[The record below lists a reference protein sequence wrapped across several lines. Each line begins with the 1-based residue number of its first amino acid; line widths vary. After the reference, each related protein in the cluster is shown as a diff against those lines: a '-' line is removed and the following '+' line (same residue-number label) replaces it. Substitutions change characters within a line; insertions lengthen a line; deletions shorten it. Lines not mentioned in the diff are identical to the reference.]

1 MSNGFNLSPKIVILS
16 HFRVGSTN
24 FKKTLEQITGQEFW
38 NEPKFKQHKNIIDS
52 MGFEYFMSKS
62 ELKSMKCDYENS
74 KDYLVDILNYAD
86 MVFLILRKD
95 VDSQIKSYKK
105 LVGIELDKGELIE
118 SNRKMLDLVEKH
130 PNHRIL
136 YYENIKDFL
145 HKKVFV

>member
-1 MSNGFNLSPKIVILS
+1 MPKIVILS

-38 NEPKFKQHKNIIDS
+38 NEPKFKQHKSIIDS

-118 SNRKMLDLVEKH
+118 SNKKMLDLVEKH

-136 YYENIKDFL
+136 YYEDIKDFL
-145 HKKVFV
+145 HKKVFA

>member
-1 MSNGFNLSPKIVILS
+1 MPKIVILS

-38 NEPKFKQHKNIIDS
+38 NEPKFKQHKSIIES

-86 MVFLILRKD
+86 IVFLILRKD
-95 VDSQIKSYKK
+95 LYSQIKSYQK
-105 LVGIELDKGELIE
+105 LVGIELDREELIDA
-118 SNRKMLDLVEKH
+118 SHKMLELVRKH

-136 YYENIKDFL
+136 YYEDIKDFL

>member
-1 MSNGFNLSPKIVILS
+1 MNKIVILS
-16 HFRVGSTN
+16 HWRVGSTN

>member
-1 MSNGFNLSPKIVILS
+1 MPKIVILS

-38 NEPKFKQHKNIIDS
+38 NEPKFKQHKSIIES

-86 MVFLILRKD
+86 IVFLILRKD
-95 VDSQIKSYKK
+95 LYSQIKSYQK
-105 LVGIELDKGELIE
+105 LVGIELDREELIDA
-118 SNRKMLDLVEKH
+118 NHKMLKLVRKH

-136 YYENIKDFL
+136 YYEDIKDFL
-145 HKKVFV
+145 HKKVFA

>member
-1 MSNGFNLSPKIVILS
+1 MPKIVILS

-38 NEPKFKQHKNIIDS
+38 NEPKFKQHKSIIDS

-95 VDSQIKSYKK
+95 VDSQIKSYQK
-105 LVGIELDKGELIE
+105 LVGIELDKEELIE
-118 SNRKMLDLVEKH
+118 SNKKMLDLVEKH

-136 YYENIKDFL
+136 YYEDIKDFL
-145 HKKVFV
+145 HKKVFA

>member
-1 MSNGFNLSPKIVILS
+1 MPKIVILS

-38 NEPKFKQHKNIIDS
+38 NEPKFKQHKSIIES

-86 MVFLILRKD
+86 IVFLILRKD
-95 VDSQIKSYKK
+95 LYSQIKSYQK
-105 LVGIELDKGELIE
+105 LVGIELDREELVDA
-118 SNRKMLDLVEKH
+118 NHKMLELVRKH

-136 YYENIKDFL
+136 YYEDIKDFL
-145 HKKVFV
+145 HKKVFA

>member
-1 MSNGFNLSPKIVILS
+1 MPKIVILS

>member
-1 MSNGFNLSPKIVILS
+1 MPKIVILS
-16 HFRVGSTN
+16 NFRVGSTN

-38 NEPKFKQHKNIIDS
+38 NEPKFKQHKSIIES

-95 VDSQIKSYKK
+95 LYSQIKSYQK
-105 LVGIELDKGELIE
+105 LVGIELDREELIDA
-118 SNRKMLDLVEKH
+118 NHKMLELVRKH

-136 YYENIKDFL
+136 YYEDIKDFL
-145 HKKVFV
+145 HKKVFA

>member
-1 MSNGFNLSPKIVILS
+1 MPKIVILS

-38 NEPKFKQHKNIIDS
+38 NEPKFKQHKSIIES

-86 MVFLILRKD
+86 VAFLILRKD
-95 VDSQIKSYKK
+95 IDSQITSYQK
-105 LVGIELDKGELIE
+105 LVGIELDKEELVDA
-118 SNRKMLDLVEKH
+118 NHKMLELVKKH

-136 YYENIKDFL
+136 YYEDIKDFL
-145 HKKVFV
+145 HKKVFA

>member
-1 MSNGFNLSPKIVILS
+1 MIPKIVILS

-38 NEPKFKQHKNIIDS
+38 NEPKFKQHKSIIES

-86 MVFLILRKD
+86 VVFLILRKD
-95 VDSQIKSYKK
+95 IDSQITSYQK
-105 LVGIELDKGELIE
+105 LVGIELDKEELVDA
-118 SNRKMLDLVEKH
+118 NHKMLELVKKH

-136 YYENIKDFL
+136 YYEDIKDFL

>member
-1 MSNGFNLSPKIVILS
+1 MPKIVILS

-38 NEPKFKQHKNIIDS
+38 NEPKFKQHKSIIES

-86 MVFLILRKD
+86 IVFLILRKD
-95 VDSQIKSYKK
+95 LYSQIKSYQK
-105 LVGIELDKGELIE
+105 LVGIELDREELIDA
-118 SNRKMLDLVEKH
+118 NHKMLELVRKH

-136 YYENIKDFL
+136 YYEDSKDFL
-145 HKKVFV
+145 HKKVFA

>member
-1 MSNGFNLSPKIVILS
+1 MKPKIVILS

-38 NEPKFKQHKNIIDS
+38 NEPKFKQHKSIIDS

-95 VDSQIKSYKK
+95 IESQIESYHK
-105 LVGIELDKGELIE
+105 LVDIKLDKTEIE
-118 SNRKMLDLVEKH
+118 NANDKMLELVQQH
-130 PNHRIL
+130 SNHRIL
-136 YYENIKDFL
+136 YYEDIKDFL
-145 HKKVFV
+145 HKKVFA

>member
-1 MSNGFNLSPKIVILS
+1 MPKIVILS
-16 HFRVGSTN
+16 HFRVVSTN

-38 NEPKFKQHKNIIDS
+38 NEPKFKQHKSIIES

-95 VDSQIKSYKK
+95 LYSQIKSYQK
-105 LVGIELDKGELIE
+105 LVGIELDREELIDA
-118 SNRKMLDLVEKH
+118 NHKMLELVRKH

-136 YYENIKDFL
+136 YYEDIKDFL
-145 HKKVFV
+145 HKKVFA